1 MKGLQLVKTKI
12 LTFIFFLTVQFLI
25 LGFSVAK
32 PENDDP
38 GERFIQTG
46 AASWYGPGFQGRK
59 TASGEIFDTHSFT
72 AAHRTLPFG
81 TLLKVTNL
89 SNNKFVIV
97 TINDR
102 GPFARGRIIDLSK
115 AAKEELEMGG
125 LAQVKIEEITKEE
138 AELLRSGI
146 DPFDVVDDSYTDSS
160 KYATFSLLDT
170 QLSADSKVVLQFTSE
185 DGETNDFQLNKN
197 VMTSGNLKVKIIT
210 PKTNEEN
217 QNSNL
222 YKRIDNIDTLI
233 RFFDL
238 SNQLTVVN
246 GYMIEVNTFIDKSL
260 ADRLIGR
267 LERDGYKTIYL
278 EEMLSNDPV
287 SKKQSTVYKVLV
299 GLYYTETSAKKD
311 LTALRKLN
319 YQPSVV
325 KIGD

>member
-25 LGFSVAK
+25 LDFSVAK
-32 PENDDP
+32 PEYNDP
-38 GERFIQTG
+38 GGRFVQYG

-59 TASGEIFDTHSFT
+59 TASGEIFDTRTYT

-89 SNNKFVIV
+89 SNNRYVVVK
-97 TINDR
+97 INDR
-102 GPFARGRIIDLSK
+102 GPFAQGRIIDLSK
-115 AAKEELEMGG
+115 ASKEKLEMGG
-125 LAQVKIEEITKEE
+125 LAQVKIEEITEEE

-146 DPFDVVDDSYTDSS
+146 DPFDVVDASFTDSS

-267 LERDGYKTIYL
+267 LERDGFKTIYL
-278 EEMLSNDPV
+278 EEIQSNDPV
-287 SKKQSTVYKVLV
+287 SKKQYSVYKVLV
-299 GLYYTETSAKKD
+299 GLYYTEKSANKD

-319 YQPSVV
+319 YQPSIV

>member
-1 MKGLQLVKTKI
+1 MKGTKLVKTKI

-25 LGFSVAK
+25 IDFSVAK
-32 PENDDP
+32 PEHNDP
-38 GERFIQTG
+38 GERFIQIG

-59 TASGEIFDTHSFT
+59 TASGEIFDTYSYT

-89 SNNKFVIV
+89 SNSKFVV
-97 TINDR
+97 VKVNDR

-115 AAKEELEMGG
+115 ASKEKLEMGG
-125 LAQVKIEEITKEE
+125 LAQVKIEEISDEE

-146 DPFDVVDDSYTDSS
+146 DPFDVVDNTYTDSS
-160 KYATFSLLDT
+160 KFTAISLLDT
-170 QLSADSKVVLQFTSE
+170 QLSSDSKVILQFTSE
-185 DGETNDFQLNKN
+185 DGVENDFQLNKN

-210 PKTNEEN
+210 PKTNEDN

-233 RFFDL
+233 RFYDL

-246 GYMIEVNTFIDKSL
+246 GYMIEVNTFNDKTF
-260 ADRLIGR
+260 ADRFIGR
-267 LERDGYKTIYL
+267 LERDGFKTVYL
-278 EEMLSNDPV
+278 EEILSSDPDT
-287 SKKQSTVYKVLV
+287 KKQNAVYKVLV
-299 GLYYTETSAKKD
+299 GLYYTEKSANNDMKE
-311 LTALRKLN
+311 LRKLK
-319 YQPSVV
+319 YQPSIV